1 MEQYFKSL
9 ANKRNSQ
16 EPPFLRFLQYDPK
29 QVRVLTDLFFLV
41 LGQQIKN
48 PLMQHATIYF
58 CIFVQPLWI
67 SYYFKILKGFFLLM
81 PLQQELTPV
90 IYLDWKCTSNKK
102 SSKKHKIPF
111 YQPISGIYFGASF
124 EIIFRQK

>member
-41 LGQQIKN
+41 LDQQIKN

-67 SYYFKILKGFFLLM
+67 SYYFEMLKSFLSSNN
-81 PLQQELTPV
+81 TPARA
-90 IYLDWKCTSNKK
+90 YPCN
-102 SSKKHKIPF
+102 
-111 YQPISGIYFGASF
+111 ISWLEMHF
-124 EIIFRQK
+124 K